1 MENAAGKPY
10 GAVEQIIRDWAIT
23 ELIVTQNLPLS
34 FVASKGFEKYSKL
47 VNPQYKIATTE
58 RVKNLIDDSFQRMST
73 ILHHKFSKAESI
85 SLTADL
91 WTANSHEGYLGI
103 TASWTSSDFHL
114 HEAVLALSQLPY
126 PHSGQAIADRIKC
139 ISEFWSIDNKIFT
152 ITTDGGSNMRSASE
166 KLGVKQILCAAHTL
180 NLIVK
185 KGLLPAAPLI
195 ARMKRLIKF
204 FTMPKQGKHLKA
216 VQASHQ

>member
-10 GAVEQIIRDWAIT
+10 GAVEQIIRDRAIT

-47 VNPQYKIATTE
+47 VDPQYKIATTE

-73 ILHHKFSKAESI
+73 ILRHKFSKAESI

-114 HEAVLALSQLPY
+114 HKLFWHFHNCHTRTLGKRSQTALSAFLN
-126 PHSGQAIADRIKC
+126 SGQ
-139 ISEFWSIDNKIFT
+139 S
-152 ITTDGGSNMRSASE
+152 TTRSS
-166 KLGVKQILCAAHTL
+166 Q
-180 NLIVK
+180 
-185 KGLLPAAPLI
+185 
-195 ARMKRLIKF
+195 
-204 FTMPKQGKHLKA
+204 
-216 VQASHQ
+216 